1 MLPLILATVIA
12 VATPA
17 DAARSAWHLT
27 ASTEYSTYVDAQ
39 ARIAN
44 LYGAPREGY
53 GVGVRIAATRT
64 FDRLALGT
72 ALSLFPT
79 LSLSGASGSLDFLAS
94 YDRHWGPL
102 RLVAGGGIGVFFAS
116 DGTFIP
122 TLAGRRL
129 GPSANAT
136 AELDWYPSADLFI
149 ALGTGVHVYPLQPI
163 PTLPV
168 GLDLRFFIGPG
179 VAF

>member
-1 MLPLILATVIA
+1 MLPLYLATVVA
-12 VATPA
+12 VAAPA
-17 DAARSAWHLT
+17 EAARSAWHLT

-39 ARIAN
+39 ARLAN

-53 GVGVRIAATRT
+53 GYGVRIAATRT
-64 FDRLALGT
+64 FDRLALGA

-79 LSLSGASGSLDFLAS
+79 LSLSGASGSLDLLVS
-94 YDRHWGPL
+94 YDRRWSEL
-102 RLVAGGGIGVFFAS
+102 RLVAGGGIGMFFAS
-116 DGTFIP
+116 DGTYIP
-122 TLAGRRL
+122 TLAGRRV

-136 AELDWYPSADLFI
+136 AELQWSLSPRFFVTAG
-149 ALGTGVHVYPLQPI
+149 AGVHVYPLQPI

-168 GLDLRFFIGPG
+168 GLDLRFFVGPG